1 MFINKNFD
9 SREFEVLFTRW
20 NRKVYHYA
28 LSKTSDSYIAE
39 ETVQRVFIKL
49 WNNLS
54 KKNIDCAIESQIFT
68 ITRTVLL
75 DIVKEEYRRKQA
87 IDQIPMFMEDAQ
99 VSIPIEIKETESAL
113 QQIIG
118 KMPPMRKLVFQL
130 SRFEQLNY
138 QEIAEKLK
146 ISPRT
151 VENHISLALK
161 MIRKSFSNFLFLL
174 LALLSSLFL

>member
-1 MFINKNFD
+1 M
-9 SREFEVLFTRW
+9 
-20 NRKVYHYA
+20 
-28 LSKTSDSYIAE
+28 
-39 ETVQRVFIKL
+39 
-49 WNNLS
+49 
-54 KKNIDCAIESQIFT
+54 
-68 ITRTVLL
+68 
-75 DIVKEEYRRKQA
+75 
-87 IDQIPMFMEDAQ
+87 
-99 VSIPIEIKETESAL
+99 KETESAL

-151 VENHISLALK
+151 VENHIALALK

-174 LALLSSLFL
+174 LALLSSFFL